1 MAWLTKSHFLA
12 GLQCPKRLWFEVH
25 QPLEERATASFA
37 QLNGRAV
44 DQLVQ
49 RLTPGVLIARSQ
61 GMPAA
66 IAETRRALESGP
78 PPVLYQPAFR
88 AGNLAAIADVLHTR
102 GGSATLIE
110 VKSATGIKPEYL
122 PDLAFQTLVLRR
134 SGIGVDR
141 VLLVLIDRQFELRAA
156 GEYDG
161 LLLEKDLSSEVESAL
176 PEIESATEEFLQ
188 VMALES
194 MPRIAMGAQCLRP
207 HTCPFIE
214 RCSAQQGAGPEF
226 PVELLPRGGK
236 IVPMLRAEGYSDL
249 RQVPPGRLRGAVH
262 QRVHAATL
270 SGEAF
275 FDIAATRALRKL
287 DYPMAYLDFETI
299 GLAVPEFIGTHPYE
313 PWPFQF
319 SIHVEEHAGH
329 IRHAEYLAP
338 ERLGDLEALAA
349 ALLAALPDS
358 GAVFAY
364 NASFE
369 KGVLLRMADRL
380 PALANALRRVAER
393 LIDLLPLTRAAYYH
407 RDMQGSWSIKS
418 VLPTLAPELS
428 YRELADVQE
437 GDGAQRALLELRGGE
452 LNETRRA
459 ALKRALLLYCERDT
473 WALVVLRRFLCGEP
487 LGTDAGSAPP

>member
-1 MAWLTKSHFLA
+1 MWPSRPW
-12 GLQCPKRLWFEVH
+12 CC
-25 QPLEERATASFA
+25 
-37 QLNGRAV
+37 
-44 DQLVQ
+44 D
-49 RLTPGVLIARSQ
+49 
-61 GMPAA
+61 AA
-66 IAETRRALESGP
+66 
-78 PPVLYQPAFR
+78 
-88 AGNLAAIADVLHTR
+88 
-102 GGSATLIE
+102 
-110 VKSATGIKPEYL
+110 
-122 PDLAFQTLVLRR
+122 
-134 SGIGVDR
+134 GIGVDR

-338 ERLGDLEALAA
+338 NGW
-349 ALLAALPDS
+349 
-358 GAVFAY
+358 GT
-364 NASFE
+364 
-369 KGVLLRMADRL
+369 
-380 PALANALRRVAER
+380 LRRSPLHCSPHCPIQER
-393 LIDLLPLTRAAYYH
+393 Y
-407 RDMQGSWSIKS
+407 S
-418 VLPTLAPELS
+418 PTTPP
-428 YRELADVQE
+428 
-437 GDGAQRALLELRGGE
+437 
-452 LNETRRA
+452 
-459 ALKRALLLYCERDT
+459 LKRACCCAWPIACQRLPTR
-473 WALVVLRRFLCGEP
+473 
-487 LGTDAGSAPP
+487 